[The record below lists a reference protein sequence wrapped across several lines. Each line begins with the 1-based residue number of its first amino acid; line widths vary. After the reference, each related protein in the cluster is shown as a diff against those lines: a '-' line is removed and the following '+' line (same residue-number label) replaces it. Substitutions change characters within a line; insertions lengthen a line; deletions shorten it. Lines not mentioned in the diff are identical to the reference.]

1 MADYGKRIKE
11 LREKAGLTQ
20 AGLAEMIGFKTP
32 FYLSQLETG
41 KREAGLSVL
50 NKICGAF
57 GIKLSEFFKEKK
69 PKVISFRQ
77 TAIGR
82 LMEDMPQEKQ
92 KLIKTYIETV
102 KDMDAEAIK
111 ETVLCARKEKLWGQ
125 YSRKKLKKR
134 V

>member
-1 MADYGKRIKE
+1 MENYGMRIKK

-20 AGLAEMIGFKTP
+20 AELAEMIGFKTP

-57 GIKLSEFFKEKK
+57 GIELFEFFRDEK

-82 LMEDMPQEKQ
+82 LIEGMPREKQ
-92 KLIKTYIETV
+92 ELIKRYIETV
-102 KDMDAEAIK
+102 KDMDAEAVR
-111 ETVLCARKEKLWGQ
+111 ETVLYTRKEKLWRE

-134 V
+134 G